1 MVLGRDIL
9 GLAWALCA
17 KGRVASSQGVKMRP
31 VKLDLFQ
38 LSLIRR
44 DKRITLPLQ
53 SSARSSTSLLPLKM
67 LPMSSFLKSCPRKKL
82 WRNALGLTLEAQ
94 VWQGFTINKRDR
106 LCSPTYG
113 VSYSGTQAVF
123 NLPNTLLFSFSC
135 SSIHSNLKTNPF
147 LDGSTDEHN
156 SRSSV

>member
-67 LPMSSFLKSCPRKKL
+67 LPMLSFLRSCPRKKL
-82 WRNALGLTLEAQ
+82 WRHVLELKLEAQ
-94 VWQGFTINKRDR
+94 VWQEFTINKKGR
-106 LCSPTYG
+106 LCSPTYR
-113 VSYSGTQAVF
+113 VSFFGNPAVF
-123 NLPNTLLFSFSC
+123 NLTDTLLFSFSW
-135 SSIHSNLKTNPF
+135 SSRYSTLKTNPF

-156 SRSSV
+156 SRSSA